1 MRIDLYQ
8 VARLP
13 PSMTYHHSAM
23 SNDILRNRKR
33 PAFAEEPGPGQ
44 ESVWDYP
51 RPPEISF
58 DNRLIEVRDGSTSIA
73 TASRSFKVMETAS
86 PPTFYLPRDT
96 VDFDL
101 LVRLQQ
107 TTYCEWKG
115 TATYWALKR
124 NPAEPV
130 AWSYERPRARFESI
144 KGHVA
149 FYAGR
154 VDCYL
159 AGELARGQAGRH
171 YGGWITSEVVGP
183 FKGEPGTGHW

>member
-1 MRIDLYQ
+1 MSDNN
-8 VARLP
+8 ARK
-13 PSMTYHHSAM
+13 S
-23 SNDILRNRKR
+23 KR
-33 PAFAEEPGPGQ
+33 PAFAEEPGHGQ

-51 RPPEISF
+51 RPPDI
-58 DNRLIEVRDGSTSIA
+58 VRDYRPIEIRDGETSIA
-73 TASRSFKVMETAS
+73 SASSSFKVMETAS
-86 PPTFYLPRDT
+86 PPTFYLSRDT
-96 VDFDL
+96 VDFGC
-101 LVRLQQ
+101 LVPLRL

-115 TATYWALKR
+115 TATYWALER
-124 NPAEPV
+124 EPAEPV

-149 FYAGR
+149 FYPGR

-159 AGELARGQAGRH
+159 AGELARSQSGRF